1 MAQTLTLKIKLKPTK
16 EQVEMFDQSSQTYI
30 GVVNSL
36 VSEMVEVRA
45 STKKTSKDIV
55 APLNS
60 AVKNQAIRDAK
71 SVFNK
76 AKKTKYAIIPVL
88 KKKQITWNN
97 QNFSIEGMTL
107 TMPFVVDGKSKRIPI
122 RADIQP
128 WQLDVVKSAIK
139 KGTLRVTPKGKN
151 WMAQLSLE
159 VPTKLNTSTK
169 ILGVDLG
176 IKVPAVAITDEF
188 ESAFFGNGRQNKY
201 KRRYYRNRRKK
212 LGKAK
217 KLKAIKKSKDKEQRY
232 MNDQD
237 HKISRKIV
245 KFAIDKKV
253 GIIRLE
259 QLANI
264 RQTTRTS
271 RKNNKSLHT
280 WSFYRLSSY
289 IEYKA
294 NLVGIK
300 VEYVNPKYT
309 SQACPMCEVR
319 NKARD
324 RIYQCGCGF
333 IQHRDLVGAMNIRY
347 APVIDG
353 NSQSA

>member
-1 MAQTLTLKIKLKPTK
+1 MAQTLTLKIKLKPTSAQIK
-16 EQVEMFDQSSQTYI
+16 LLSDSSLAYI
-30 GVVNSL
+30 ETVNSL
-36 VSEMVEVRA
+36 VSKMVEAKA

-71 SVFNK
+71 SVYQK
-76 AKKTKYAIIPVL
+76 AKKTKYSIVPVL
-88 KKKQITWNN
+88 KKRAIFWNN
-97 QNFSIEGMTL
+97 QNYSIEL
-107 TMPFVVDGKSKRIPI
+107 TTISMPFMIDGKSKKIQI
-122 RADIQP
+122 QADIQP
-128 WQLDVVKSAIK
+128 WQLDVIKLAIK
-139 KGTLRVTPKGKN
+139 KGTLRVTPKNKH
-151 WMAQLSLE
+151 WIAQVPLE
-159 VPTKLNTSTK
+159 VPTKLNSSTK

-176 IKVPAVAITDEF
+176 IKVPAVAVTDEN
-188 ESAFFGNGRQNKY
+188 ESAFFGNGRKNKY
-201 KRRYYRNRRKK
+201 IRRYHKNRRKV
-212 LGKAK
+212 LGKEK
-217 KLKAIKKSKDKEQRY
+217 KLKAVKKSKDKEQRY

-245 KFAIDKKV
+245 NYAVDKRV

-264 RQTTRTS
+264 RQTARTS
-271 RKNNKSLHT
+271 RKNNNSLHS

-309 SQACPMCEVR
+309 SQACPMCETR
-319 NKARD
+319 NKAKD
-324 RIYQCGCGF
+324 RIYKCGCGF
-333 IQHRDLVGAMNIRY
+333 QQHRDLVGAMNIRY
-347 APVIDG
+347 APVIGG
-353 NSQSA
+353 NSQLA